1 MTDESDEPFSLEQ
14 LYQAIEQHI
23 RAHVPG
29 VQTVAVWPNIEDRV
43 ALPAVFVELA
53 EMESGIDTAT
63 GETALACKFEAR
75 VITDPIQSDHHQQ
88 AVFLAGQLAVLLRM
102 QSWGVAV
109 EPSEFV
115 QAMQDWTKPEL
126 DGYTVWVVEWTQQ
139 IYLGEAQWPWPDQPP
154 GTLMF
159 GVDPDAGL
167 ANKDKY
173 FAPESLS

>member
-1 MTDESDEPFSLEQ
+1 VTDELDEPFSLEQ

-75 VITDPIQSDHHQQ
+75 VITDPIQPDHHQQ

>member
-23 RAHVPG
+23 RAHLPG

-75 VITDPIQSDHHQQ
+75 VITDPIQPNHHQQ
-88 AVFLAGQLAVLLRM
+88 AVFLVGQLAVLLRM

-109 EPSEFV
+109 EPAEFV

-139 IYLGEAQWPWPDQPP
+139 IYLGEAQWSWPDQPP
-154 GTLMF
+154 GTLVLNIEP
-159 GVDPDAGL
+159 GDGEVR
-167 ANKDKY
+167 
-173 FAPESLS
+173 PEEVG